1 MSKPWRLLLHVMF
14 YGISMSKPCKSV
26 THACPS
32 LQGDVLL
39 HIHAQAL
46 KVVFEMIYSAHMA
59 FHMHVQACKAVT
71 TFDISNIYGHEAT
84 ALLII
89 FSSEMSLCGLNVQ
102 VCVATSSQPICS
114 NCVL

>member
-1 MSKPWRLLLHVMF
+1 MAYP
-14 YGISMSKPCKSV
+14 
-26 THACPS
+26 CPS
-32 LQGDVLL
+32 LANQLHMHVQAFKAVASCDVLL
-39 HIHAQAL
+39 HIHDQAL

-59 FHMHVQACKAVT
+59 FHMHVEACKAVT